1 MRLAYVDTSCYVAVA
16 FGEPAASTVMAQMAE
31 FDELVSS
38 NLLEAELRSAFAREN
53 VPFDSR
59 LLAGLSWVLPD
70 RTLGPEFALVLSAG
84 YVRGAD
90 LWHLAAAVFLI
101 GTPADIW
108 FLTLGQRQRE
118 VARLLG
124 FRIED

>member
-1 MRLAYVDTSCYVAVA
+1 MKLAYVDTSCYVAVA
-16 FGEPAASTVMAQMAE
+16 FGEPTASAMTARMAE

-70 RTLGPEFALVLSAG
+70 RTLSPEFALVLSAG

-90 LWHLAAAVFLI
+90 LWHLAAAVFLT
-101 GTPADIW
+101 GNPGDIW
-108 FLTLGQRQRE
+108 FLTLDQRQRE

-124 FRIED
+124 FRIQD